1 MNVSQSDFEFM
12 KECLS
17 RDIIT
22 ILVEEKGMSLTAA
35 FDLILT
41 LTRSSLTLLQVSFFK
56 VQGMCSLTSY
66 LIKTPM
72 KDLLPNLF
80 QILITNDK
88 VPNRNHYCSPGLFYF
103 LYSIGF
109 IIFSIKS
116 ISSLSNPYFL
126 YSCAIFFPIYSHQRP
141 EKT

>member
-103 LYSIGF
+103 F
-109 IIFSIKS
+109 I
-116 ISSLSNPYFL
+116 P
-126 YSCAIFFPIYSHQRP
+126 
-141 EKT
+141 